1 MTTEESILNKIQI
14 LITNHFDTPEDAF
27 SFFDADSSGKLKKSE
42 IVKLLKQAEI
52 SGFIRGLVGSK
63 LIEGYDKSD
72 DEEIDWQEFKAAV
85 DKIRTELIDKI
96 RSIRNKEFLQA
107 LDTLVSSNSSD
118 NDRVELTT
126 EQKEMLEMSK
136 DDIKNGRLI
145 SQEVMNKRNME
156 WLNGLSEYL
165 NIG

>member
-14 LITNHFDTPEDAF
+14 LIANHFKTPEEAF

-63 LIEGYDKSD
+63 LIEGYDKSN

-85 DKIRTELIDKI
+85 DKIK
-96 RSIRNKEFLQA
+96 SA
-107 LDTLVSSNSSD
+107 
-118 NDRVELTT
+118 
-126 EQKEMLEMSK
+126 
-136 DDIKNGRLI
+136 
-145 SQEVMNKRNME
+145 
-156 WLNGLSEYL
+156 
-165 NIG
+165 